1 MNSWNDWN
9 KCLDQASAGS
19 VGDPNNSDELKQDC
33 ALNADRVVP
42 KKIGKVKIKELS

>member
-33 ALNADRVVP
+33 ALTLAAWCER
-42 KKIGKVKIKELS
+42 KSERSK